1 MHNFGSYGWMS
12 GGNYYH
18 GYYERCHLDNNTAV
32 FGNMWQTTVDWMQ
45 NSFAPGKT
53 SFSGQAW
60 TDRSKEDITTWAYS
74 SNLTNCPPTYDFM
87 RDAVVADKF
96 VELSIYTY
104 ETDNNGKIIK
114 FARGHAVN
122 LLNITQTSI
131 TFQDPN
137 SPGTAYTSSLSS
149 VSAFGQS
156 ALSFYDA
163 PSFGTSPVV
172 ILTAFALCPVP
183 EPSTIALL
191 IMAVAGGLLLW
202 QRRR

>member
-1 MHNFGSYGWMS
+1 
-12 GGNYYH
+12 
-18 GYYERCHLDNNTAV
+18 
-32 FGNMWQTTVDWMQ
+32 MWQTTVDWMQ

-60 TDRSKEDITTWAYS
+60 TDRSHEDITTWAYS

-87 RDAVVADKF
+87 RNAVVADKF

-104 ETDNNGKIIK
+104 TTGSDGKVTFDK
-114 FARGHAVN
+114 GHAVN
-122 LLNITQTSI
+122 LLSISPTTI

-137 SPGTAYTSSLSS
+137 SPGSAYTSSLST
-149 VSAFGQS
+149 VSAFGKS
-156 ALSFYDA
+156 ALSFYDN
-163 PSFGTSPVV
+163 PSFGGSPVM

-191 IMAVAGGLLLW
+191 IMATAGGLVW
-202 QRRR
+202 WRRRR